1 MAAPTRGRAGQ
12 GEPAREPRRGERGFT
27 LLELALTLLI
37 MAILLTLA
45 IPRLPRLGRTEL
57 EAAADRLASTM
68 TWLADESS
76 LRGRIYKLNLDLDT
90 EQWSV
95 SALAVFA
102 GTPAEAARPEFRE
115 DPDDPLARTVAL
127 PPGIALDVVVDRDGE
142 TGSGT
147 RSVFFLPEGVT
158 ENVSV
163 RLVNEEEASVVVTL
177 EAARG
182 LASRG
187 ETVEALP

>member
-1 MAAPTRGRAGQ
+1 VAA
-12 GEPAREPRRGERGFT
+12 RGERGFT
-27 LLELALTLLI
+27 LLELALALMI

-45 IPRLPRLGRTEL
+45 IPRLPGLGRTEL
-57 EAAADRLASTM
+57 EAAADRLASSM
-68 TWLADESS
+68 TFLADEAS
-76 LRGRIYKLNLDLDT
+76 LRGRIYKLNLDLDA

-102 GTPAEAARPEFRE
+102 GTSTEAVRPEFRE
-115 DPDDPLARTVAL
+115 DPDDPLARSVVL
-127 PPGIALDVVVDRDGE
+127 PPGIDLDVVVDREGE
-142 TGSGT
+142 TGSGV
-147 RSVFFLPEGVT
+147 RALFFLPEGLT

-163 RLVNEEEASVVVTL
+163 RLVNNDGASVIVTL